1 MNVDGFSFETWYN
14 MPIQLRNHYVKVI
27 KQKIEEKNKNAQL
40 QAQKQTKY
48 ISKLT
53 GTK

>member
-14 MPIQLRNHYVKVI
+14 MPIQLRNHYIEVVKRTVAE
-27 KQKIEEKNKNAQL
+27 KDQKAQR
-40 QAQKQTKY
+40 QAQQQTQRF
-48 ISKLT
+48 SNLR